1 MLAAF
6 MSKRTCRHASAPA
19 CKHHNVGAHLVSQLR
34 IKIEFDIRF
43 GCQELMTNVA
53 ILQLGR
59 NSGFRIVTGE
69 ADGMTVRNS
78 LERALLQPEIV
89 ADIFWWFRKVFFAR
103 VTLRLVSLVTNRATL
118 GHAFLL
124 LLERRRYE
132 SNSEVP
138 ALVQPIEAYDINMLI
153 VRKGDA
159 EFCNELL
166 LFPGR
171 VSYIAETGEEIT
183 TVIAR
188 AAFDMAV

>member
-19 CKHHNVGAHLVSQLR
+19 CKHHNVGAHLVCQLR
-34 IKIEFDIRF
+34 IKIELDIRF
-43 GCQELMTNVA
+43 ECHELMTNVA
-53 ILQLGR
+53 VLRLGR
-59 NSGFRIVTGE
+59 NSGIRIVTGE
-69 ADGMTVRNS
+69 ASGMTIWNS
-78 LERALLQPEIV
+78 FEGPFLQPEIV
-89 ADIFWWFRKVFFAR
+89 ADVFWHLRNVFVAR
-103 VTLRLVSLVTNRATL
+103 VTLRLISLVTNRATL
-118 GHAFLL
+118 GHAFFL

-159 EFCNELL
+159 EFCNELP